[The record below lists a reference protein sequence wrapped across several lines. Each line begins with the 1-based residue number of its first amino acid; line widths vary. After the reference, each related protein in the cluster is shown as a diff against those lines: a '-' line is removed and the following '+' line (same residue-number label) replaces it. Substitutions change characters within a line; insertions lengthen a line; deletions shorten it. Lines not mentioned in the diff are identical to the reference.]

1 MSTEDIKMQFTERL
15 DKQRCMNVL
24 AMSQKDFKKTFFTKD
39 DDLQWDTYYSQCRAY
54 IRSALSKN
62 GAVKRTYAYSK
73 HNKMG
78 RRYVQGGIGLQ
89 TMQSKLRNYL
99 CGTIYYDLDMVN
111 CHPRLLAWVCKEHD
125 IVCPLLDQY
134 VAKRDDCLKS
144 HEVTKLDM
152 LIVMNTD
159 EIKEK
164 RKNPYLTAFA
174 YEQQTIKKEL
184 CAKMDLKLDKGNNPM
199 SSAMSRMLCKMENQ
213 ILGEAMEFFKN
224 GYGSDVP
231 MFDGWYIQKSVFNND
246 DAQMKQGLKKLNDS
260 MDETFNGYV
269 QFVCKSTDTGVEL
282 PESKGFQEYADV
294 KEKFEETYFQT
305 MYPFCFWK
313 SVLNSDGM
321 VEYRQLRIGEFQI
334 ECKQFP
340 IIDYKG
346 NGDQFETDIFERW
359 ICDTTRRKYE
369 CTDFFPYGK
378 YTKCPSHVF
387 NTFNGFL
394 ITKKPVPCD
403 YREVDIGDFCTL
415 VRNLCGNDL
424 KMTEYMIKYIAQM
437 FQHPDVVTEIIVV
450 FKSWPG
456 CGKDSLVRTLQALM
470 GTRHVA
476 TTGDPQHLF
485 GNFNGIL
492 ENKIAMFMNELQG
505 RHGIEY
511 EENMKCLSTSQHNII
526 NNKHDKTITQK
537 NCVRLFINS
546 NANGGGVNIQA
557 NDRRYVVCQS
567 TTDLVIRQADKEK
580 SRKAEEYWDRYYKN
594 LQDYNWQRSL
604 YEFLMSR
611 DLTDFDPRKTP
622 KSELREAMREKNIP
636 ALHLYMKLLME
647 TRTHCDKGYKY
658 ENFVPYELAKNCK
671 RPGKV
676 HLIKP
681 REFLQLYND
690 FLEND
695 LQAEYK
701 IKSSKLKELL
711 IDQLGDGFEG
721 QKCVVAEHGVQQRYL
736 AFRMDKIEA
745 MLANFVFTE
754 KDDMIEM
761 TEALKAAVV
770 APRFKPSTVDPR
782 L

>member
-1 MSTEDIKMQFTERL
+1 MQFMELL

-24 AMSQKDFKKTFFTKD
+24 AMSKKDFKKTFFEKD
-39 DDLQWDTYYSQCRAY
+39 DDLHCDTYYSQCRAY

-62 GAVKRTYAYSK
+62 CALKRTYAYSK
-73 HNKMG
+73 KQKRG
-78 RRYVQGGIGLQ
+78 RRYVQGGMGLQ
-89 TMQSKLRNYL
+89 SMQCKLRNYL
-99 CGTIYYDLDMVN
+99 CGTIYYDFDMEN
-111 CHPRLLAWVCKEHD
+111 CHPRLLAWVCQQQD
-125 IVCPLLDQY
+125 IVCPLLQHY
-134 VAKRDDCLKS
+134 VDDREKILKT
-144 HEVTKLDM
+144 HEITKKDM
-152 LIVMNTD
+152 LVVMNSD
-159 EIKEK
+159 EIKDR

-184 CAKMDLKLDKGNNPM
+184 CDSLSLKMSKVNNPL
-199 SSAMSRMLCKMENQ
+199 SSAVSRMLCEIENK
-213 ILGEAMEFFKN
+213 ILDDAMMFFKN

-231 MFDGWYIQKSVFNND
+231 MFDGWYIQRSVFDNND
-246 DAQMKQGLKKLNDS
+246 SKMQAGLKDLNASLDK
-260 MDETFNGYV
+260 TYNGYV
-269 QFVCKSTDTGVEL
+269 KFVSKSTDTGVEL

-294 KEKFEETYFQT
+294 KDKFEETYFQT
-305 MYPFCFWK
+305 MNPFCFWK

-346 NGDQFETDIFERW
+346 NGDQYETDIYEKW
-359 ICDTTRRKYE
+359 VSDTTRRKYE

-378 YTKCPSHVF
+378 YSKCPPHVF

-394 ITKKPVPCD
+394 ISKKPVPSD
-403 YREVDIGDFCTL
+403 YRPVDISDFCTL
-415 VRNLCGNDL
+415 MRNLCGNDL
-424 KMTEYMIKYIAQM
+424 KMTFYMTQYIAHM
-437 FQHPDVVTEIIVV
+437 FQYPDSVTEIIVV

-470 GTRHVA
+470 GCRHVN

-485 GNFNGIL
+485 GNFNSIL
-492 ENKIAMFMNELQG
+492 ENKIALFMNELQG

-511 EENMKCLSTSQHNII
+511 EENMKCLSTSQYNII
-526 NNKHDKTITQK
+526 NNKHDKPITQK

-580 SRKAEEYWDRYYKN
+580 SRNAEDFWDRYYKN
-594 LQDYNWQRSL
+594 LGDYNWQRSL
-604 YEFLMSR
+604 YDFFMSR
-611 DLTDFDPRKTP
+611 NLTEFDPRKTP

-636 ALHLYMKLLME
+636 PLHLYMKNVIDGKTIVNGEPQYDNYL
-647 TRTHCDKGYKY
+647 
-658 ENFVPYELAKNCK
+658 PYELAKNSK
-671 RPGKV
+671 KPGKIY
-676 HLIKP
+676 LIKP
-681 REFLQLYND
+681 KEFLTMYNF

-701 IKSSKLKELL
+701 IKSGKLKEML

-721 QKCVVAEHGVQQRYL
+721 QKCVIADTGTQQRYL
-736 AFRMDKIEA
+736 AFRMEKIES
-745 MLANFVFTE
+745 MLDNFVFTQQ
-754 KDDMIEM
+754 DDILEM
-761 TEALKAAVV
+761 TDALKATAM
-770 APRFKPSTVDPR
+770 APRFNPPTADPR